1 MAIPKYDSMY
11 KALLT
16 CLRDMQ
22 PHSTKEVRDKMAV
35 SFSVADE
42 ERQIPLPSGRQMLF
56 DNRVGWTITYL
67 KKAGLVISPKRGIY
81 QLTEEGKKVVD
92 ADPPVVDNA
101 YLERYDSFKQ
111 FVSAQ
116 VTSGNG

>member
-35 SFSVADE
+35 NFYVADE
-42 ERQIPLPSGRQMLF
+42 ERQVPLPSGR
-56 DNRVGWTITYL
+56 
-67 KKAGLVISPKRGIY
+67 
-81 QLTEEGKKVVD
+81 
-92 ADPPVVDNA
+92 
-101 YLERYDSFKQ
+101 
-111 FVSAQ
+111 
-116 VTSGNG
+116 